1 MVEII
6 DLKESVD
13 TRRIS
18 MPDPKKL
25 GRMSEE
31 VQQEFLMQSY
41 NSQLSL
47 SSSMTNTSLRDS
59 GFNDINFDVES

>member
-47 SSSMTNTSLRDS
+47 SSSMTNTSLMDS